1 MDGAAAGAPWDAG
14 IRIVAVSPRRP
25 KPRWVTGKGMA
36 VTETCPH
43 PVNQAFS
50 SPFCCWRARSCA
62 HTMTHEDLNSLLKVV
77 RACRACAA
85 QLAHEPR
92 PIVQAGANARLLI
105 VGQAPGAR
113 VHASGIP
120 WDDASGERLRA
131 WIGIDKATFYD
142 AERVAII
149 PMGFCYPGKA
159 ASGDLPPRRECA
171 ELWLDR
177 LLASLPDIELTLLV
191 GQYAQRHF
199 LGKAAAGGVG
209 ATVAAHA
216 QFAPAM
222 IPLPHPSPR
231 NIAWFLRNPWFET
244 ELLPNLR
251 RQVHTVL
258 ARNKEESR

>member
-1 MDGAAAGAPWDAG
+1 MPAPRESG
-14 IRIVAVSPRRP
+14 VFVPILLL
-25 KPRWVTGKGMA
+25 
-36 VTETCPH
+36 
-43 PVNQAFS
+43 
-50 SPFCCWRARSCA
+50 AREMCA
-62 HTMTHEDLNSLLKVV
+62 HTMTHKDLNSLLKVV

-120 WDDASGERLRA
+120 WDDASGERLRT

-231 NIAWFLRNPWFET
+231 NIAWFLRNPWFEA

>member
-1 MDGAAAGAPWDAG
+1 
-14 IRIVAVSPRRP
+14 
-25 KPRWVTGKGMA
+25 
-36 VTETCPH
+36 
-43 PVNQAFS
+43 
-50 SPFCCWRARSCA
+50 
-62 HTMTHEDLNSLLKVV
+62 MTHEDLNYLLKVV

-85 QLAHEPR
+85 QFVHEPR

-231 NIAWFLRNPWFET
+231 NIAWFLRNPWFEA